1 MKLALRKLLNYTIT
15 VIWSKRSGYKIKD
28 LHSSGFK
35 RFTVQGRDHITIIL
49 PRDIQSNRVIKVVDG
64 YDYNLYP
71 NLEALGHKLG
81 HNSTC
86 YPLRSL

>member
-1 MKLALRKLLNYTIT
+1 MKLALRKLLNYTFT
-15 VIWSKRSGYKIKD
+15 LIWSNRLGYKIKD

-49 PRDIQSNRVIKVVDG
+49 PKDIHVNRVIKVVDG

-71 NLEALGHKLG
+71 NLKSLGHKLG
-81 HNSTC
+81 HESRC